1 MKSTHQAR
9 TRWTLGALAFA
20 LAASFATAQAR
31 DEYGEVQQTVARIS
45 FLSGQVSFARGDDP
59 DDWQPADRN
68 VPMTLGDRVY
78 TGSRSRIEL
87 ELQGGDTVRL
97 GARSDFAALNLT
109 DDTQQFSLRS
119 GVASIQI
126 RRLSDNE
133 IFEIDTPNAA
143 VTFDRAGSYRVDV
156 DENGNTRVSV
166 RRGSAT
172 VAAGGGQIPV
182 EAGEGIDIEGLDTPR
197 YDVVSLAGADAWD
210 QWVTQRDSRRTSS
223 RSYQYVNAEIV
234 GADDLDE
241 YGRWENVPSYGWAW
255 SPTTVAADWAP
266 YRSGH
271 WIWQDP
277 WGWTWVS
284 VEPWGWAPYHYGR
297 WANVSSRWYW
307 VPDGPSARSIRYAPA
322 LVGFVGG
329 GPGWSATVS
338 IGGGGYVGW
347 FPLGPRDSFSPWWG
361 SRARV
366 GFSSVG
372 SNVAYANR
380 SYVTVVN
387 RNTFVSGGVVNSNIV
402 RDRAVVSQVAAAPV
416 LRGPIPV
423 VPTRGSLHVAVRA
436 DAAAAPRPPAALVSR
451 MVVARTAPPPAPPTF
466 QSKLAVITESR
477 GAPVAPDAAARIS
490 VENRGRPQA
499 VTEVRAVAPDSGR
512 VTLSPRD
519 ANAGAATARRVEPVT
534 AVRGRPMA
542 TSEQP
547 VSARPVTGA
556 PAPPAGAPPGR
567 EREIGPRQALP
578 PAQAAPQAPPDTARE
593 RRVAPAPP
601 EQPSTQPAERARPQ
615 TNEDWRRRVPPPT
628 AAPAPAQPA
637 APPMERRQLR
647 PAPEKPA
654 PPPPNAERGREQ
666 PTSPTPPPA
675 TIERRR
681 EQPAPAPPPQQQ
693 PDVQRG
699 RERPPDSPP
708 AREARPEAPR
718 GAPPAPPPPTA
729 APNQERP
736 QVQRGRPA
744 PPPTTPKPDD
754 KKDQKDKKDERERKP
769 D

>member
-1 MKSTHQAR
+1 MPAAAAGGNGSCSLCTKGEDLMKPRQKTR
-9 TRWTLGALAFA
+9 TISTLGALALA
-20 LAASFATAQAR
+20 LVASFATAQAR
-31 DEYGEVQQTVARIS
+31 DEYGEVSQSVARIS
-45 FLSGQVSFARGDDP
+45 FLSGEVSFLRGDDP
-59 DDWQPADRN
+59 DNWQPADRN
-68 VPMTLGDRVY
+68 VPMTLGDRIY

-119 GVASIQI
+119 GVASVQI
-126 RRLSDNE
+126 RRFYENE
-133 IFEIDTPNAA
+133 IFEIDTPNSA
-143 VTFDRAGSYRVDV
+143 VTFDRAGSYRGDG
-156 DENGNTRVSV
+156 DERGYPRVSV

-182 EAGEGIDIEGLDTPR
+182 EAGEAIDVEGLDTPR
-197 YDVVSLAGADAWD
+197 YDIVALARADAWD
-210 QWVTQRDSRRTSS
+210 QWVSQRDGRRTNA
-223 RSYQYVNAEIV
+223 RSYRYVSAEIV

-241 YGRWENVPSYGWAW
+241 YGRWENVAGYGWAW

-266 YRSGH
+266 YRAGH

-307 VPDGPSARSIRYAPA
+307 VPDGPSVRSVRYAPA

-329 GPGWSATVS
+329 GAGWSASIS

-372 SNVAYANR
+372 SNAAYVNR
-380 SYVTVVN
+380 NYVTVVN
-387 RNTFVSGGVVNSNIV
+387 RNTFVSGGVVTSNIV
-402 RDRAVVSQVAAAPV
+402 RDRSVVSQVSAAPV

-436 DAAAAPRPPAALVSR
+436 DAAAAPRPPAAIVSR

-477 GAPVAPDAAARIS
+477 GAPVAPEAAARIS

-499 VTEVRAVAPDSGR
+499 ATQVRAVAPESGR

-519 ANAGAATARRVEPVT
+519 AAAGAAGARRVEPVT

-542 TSEQP
+542 TQEQP
-547 VSARPVTGA
+547 VSARPVTDTSA
-556 PAPPAGAPPGR
+556 PATGAPPGR
-567 EREIGPRQALP
+567 ERAIAPRQELP
-578 PAQAAPQAPPDTARE
+578 PAQAPPAPAAPDTSPA
-593 RRVAPAPP
+593 RRVAPPTP
-601 EQPSTQPAERARPQ
+601 QQPCAQPVERARPQ
-615 TNEDWRRRVPPPT
+615 RDDWRQRVPPT
-628 AAPAPAQPA
+628 AVAPAPAQPGT
-637 APPMERRQLR
+637 APVERR
-647 PAPEKPA
+647 
-654 PPPPNAERGREQ
+654 PPPNVEQRREQ
-666 PTSPTPPPA
+666 PTA
-675 TIERRR
+675 
-681 EQPAPAPPPQQQ
+681 APPQQ
-693 PDVQRG
+693 PEVQRG
-699 RERPPDSPP
+699 RERPTQPP
-708 AREARPEAPR
+708 PPPPQPEVQRERERPN
-718 GAPPAPPPPTA
+718 PAPPPPQQ
-729 APNQERP
+729 PE
-736 QVQRGRPA
+736 VQRGRERPTQ
-744 PPPTTPKPDD
+744 PP
-754 KKDQKDKKDERERKP
+754 
-769 D
+769 

>member
-1 MKSTHQAR
+1 MKSTRQAR

-31 DEYGEVQQTVARIS
+31 DEYGEVSQTVARIS
-45 FLSGQVSFARGDDP
+45 FLSGEVSFARGDDP

-97 GARSDFAALNLT
+97 GARSDFTALNLT

-172 VAAGGGQIPV
+172 IAAGGGQIPV
-182 EAGEGIDIEGLDTPR
+182 EAGEAIDLEGLDTPR

-210 QWVTQRDSRRTSS
+210 QWVTQRDGRRTNS
-223 RSYQYVNAEIV
+223 RSYQYVNAEIG

-307 VPDGPSARSIRYAPA
+307 VPDGPSARSVRYAPA

-329 GPGWSATVS
+329 GPGWSASVS
-338 IGGGGYVGW
+338 IGSGGYVGW

-380 SYVTVVN
+380 NYVTVVN

-402 RDRAVVSQVAAAPV
+402 RDRAVVSQVAA
-416 LRGPIPV
+416 
-423 VPTRGSLHVAVRA
+423 RA
-436 DAAAAPRPPAALVSR
+436 DAVAAPRPPAALVSR

-499 VTEVRAVAPDSGR
+499 ATQVRAVAPEAGR

-519 ANAGAATARRVEPVT
+519 ANAGAATKRRVEPVT

-542 TSEQP
+542 TQDQP
-547 VSARPVTGA
+547 VSARPVTGV
-556 PAPPAGAPPGR
+556 PASPAGAPPN
-567 EREIGPRQALP
+567 REIAPRQPVP
-578 PAQAAPQAPPDTARE
+578 PVQAAPPVPPDTARE

-601 EQPSTQPAERARPQ
+601 EQPAQPVERARPQ
-615 TNEDWRRRVPPPT
+615 TNEDWRQRVPPT
-628 AAPAPAQPA
+628 AVAPAPAQPA
-637 APPMERRQLR
+637 PAPMERRR
-647 PAPEKPA
+647 VPTPPENPAT
-654 PPPPNAERGREQ
+654 PPNVERRREQ
-666 PTSPTPPPA
+666 PTPPPA
-675 TIERRR
+675 PPSPAVERRR
-681 EQPAPAPPPQQQ
+681 EQPAPAPPQQ
-693 PDVQRG
+693 PEVQRG

-718 GAPPAPPPPTA
+718 GAPPAPPPTA
-729 APNQERP
+729 APNQDRP

-744 PPPTTPKPDD
+744 PPTTTPKADD
-754 KKDQKDKKDERERKP
+754 KKDPKDKKDERERKP